1 MFFRYRS
8 FLWILWSVYV
18 YGKDIELSS
27 YPLCAFNP
35 LCTCSKGIPDLGIVQ
50 CKNVAF
56 PAIPRMI
63 NTSKVFMLHME
74 NNELQRLEPYFFQA
88 TGLYGLSISSN
99 PISEIPDDAFTG
111 LERSLWE
118 LHLTNNHLVDVPTR
132 AIRHLQKLRTLDLSL
147 NQISYI
153 DHESWRGLEDSLE
166 QLILSE
172 NSLSFLPVDSFSGLP
187 FLQTLDLSGNNL
199 RDIDGSVFRD
209 GMDKLSRV
217 ILSNNLL
224 TRIPYGQVSAL
235 RSLKLLDL
243 SHNRIP
249 TMNLADNEYNPG
261 IRLSLDVL
269 HLEYNN
275 LEILQTG
282 SFQFFDVVNQT
293 FLDGNPMKFINDDAF
308 RQAKIRELYLRHCN
322 LDFISPSAF
331 GGLENTLQ
339 VLDMSGNNLTSIP
352 EILFQQLF
360 SLKSLGLRENRIK
373 SIIPIEMFNGFQ
385 STLLKLDLSGDTNAI
400 TSFQDLKRMRNLRSL
415 AVSKL
420 PKTNLGP
427 EDFFDFGVELENL
440 KISGGNLKSVKS
452 NTFRHIR
459 GIRRLD
465 LSDNAISTLETD
477 AFLEIGHALQSL
489 KMSHS
494 FASSFTTLPRD
505 VLKYLTS
512 LRELDIS
519 NNKLKSI
526 SDTTFHFLRNLQ
538 YLNVQDNQIEQI
550 VKGTFQG
557 DIHSNLETILMGY
570 NSIKYIPQHSFVD
583 LENVRNIILS
593 DNQIEKI
600 ERRAFMNLH
609 QLRVLNLRGNKL
621 TSISDEAFQNL
632 PETEIID
639 LAYNSLNYFDFEFF
653 DQVGTLSTLKVNVSH
668 NKINYLFDNKTFFS
682 PGREYGSQYHSNIK
696 VLDLSGNNI
705 TDINGGYFRPVEISL
720 THLYLNKNN
729 LMNTTRSVLGNL
741 QHLHWLDLSHNQIID
756 LDYDTFRN
764 TRKLQY
770 IDMSHNRV
778 ADLPTELFKYIT
790 ELRVVDLSNNY
801 IRSLPE
807 NLFFDDGLE
816 KLDLSY
822 NWLIKVP
829 VNAMSNV
836 AALTLCYLDLSHNQI
851 ATIHNVDLSTKFR
864 SLSYLDLSDNHLLR
878 LEDAAFATLPRLSTL
893 ILSNNAALEV
903 TGKVF
908 IGLENSLMDLQ
919 IDNVSLMTFPDLPF
933 TFLKRL
939 SISHNELPSIP
950 PDLALNVSSLRHL
963 DLSYNDLS
971 AVPLITHSLPQL
983 KSLNLAGNPISTLT
997 NTSLIGAAETLEV
1010 LNIAHLFLNS
1020 FELGA
1025 LSRMSSLK
1033 RLIISPYPDVINFN
1047 IPLVVEEI
1055 ETLRQLE
1062 IEAPK
1067 AIPVAY
1073 AGDAGFM
1080 RPKGPDPQTDLRLEM
1095 DGILPPKLKTVVLR
1109 GRGFKQVANNILN
1122 GIQSP
1127 LLHLVLQNTSITSL
1141 PNNFF
1146 KSYGNVRNLTL
1157 DFTQNNDNLIKI
1169 PNPSTGRVPYLPDQ
1183 VFLMDLRLGNQQLT
1197 CDCGLGWVEY
1207 WSRKK
1212 RQYMCNSISWSS
1224 DVFEIFSTSHPLD
1237 PRPTSRE
1244 ICENEN
1250 GLREAECS
1258 NKGSQSLI
1266 EVLKS
1271 ELECGWDSSSKIDSE
1286 MIIVFSVMAILL
1298 VFWF

>member
-1 MFFRYRS
+1 MPVELKALFV
-8 FLWILWSVYV
+8 ILWSVCCV
-18 YGKDIELSS
+18 FGKDLDVV
-27 YPLCAFNP
+27 YPPCALNP
-35 LCTCSKGIPDLGIVQ
+35 LCTCSKGVPDLGIVQ
-50 CKNVAF
+50 CRNVPF
-56 PAIPRMI
+56 PAIPRMV

-74 NNELQRLEPYFFQA
+74 NNELHHIEPYFFQA
-88 TGLYGLSISSN
+88 TGLYELSISSN
-99 PISEIPDDAFTG
+99 PISEIPDDAFIG

-118 LHLTNNHLVDVPTR
+118 LHLTDNQLAEVPTR
-132 AIRHLQKLRTLDLSL
+132 AIRHLQKLRTLDLSM
-147 NQISYI
+147 NQISYV

-166 QLILSE
+166 QLILCD
-172 NSLSFLPVDSFSGLP
+172 NSLSHLPMDTFAGLH

-209 GMDKLSRV
+209 GMDKLTRV
-217 ILSNNLL
+217 LLSNNLL
-224 TRIPYGQVSAL
+224 TRIPYGQVSTL
-235 RSLKLLDL
+235 RSLKQLDL
-243 SHNRIP
+243 SHNRIS

-293 FLDGNPMKFINDDAF
+293 FLDGNPLQFINDDAF
-308 RQAKIRELYLRHCN
+308 RQAKIRELYLRQCN

-331 GGLENTLQ
+331 GGLENSLQ
-339 VLDMSGNNLTSIP
+339 ILDMSGNNLSSMP

-385 STLLKLDLSGDTNAI
+385 STLLKLDLSGDTNAV
-400 TSFQDLKRMRNLRSL
+400 TSFQDLKRMRNIRSL

-420 PKTNLGP
+420 AKRDLGP
-427 EDFFDFGVELENL
+427 EDFLDFSPELENL
-440 KISGGNLKSVKS
+440 KISGANLKSLKS
-452 NTFRHIR
+452 HTFKYVR
-459 GIRRLD
+459 GIKRLD
-465 LSDNAISTLETD
+465 LSDNAISTLDVD

-489 KMSHS
+489 KLSHTFS
-494 FASSFTTLPRD
+494 ASFTSLPRD

-519 NNKLKSI
+519 NNQLKSI
-526 SDTTFHFLRNLQ
+526 SDTTFHFLRKLLH
-538 YLNVQDNQIEQI
+538 LNVQDNQIEQI

-557 DIHSNLETILMGY
+557 DIHSHLESILMGY
-570 NSIKYIPQHSFVD
+570 NSVKYIPQHSFVD
-583 LENVRNIILS
+583 LERVRSIVLS
-593 DNQIEKI
+593 DNLIEKI

-632 PETEIID
+632 PETELID
-639 LAYNSLNYFDFEFF
+639 LSYNHLNAFDFEFC
-653 DQVGTLSTLKVNVSH
+653 DQVGTLSTLTVNVSH
-668 NKINYLFDNKTFFS
+668 NKIQYLFDNRTFYMN
-682 PGREYGSQYHSNIK
+682 PGREYGSLFHSNIK
-696 VLDLSGNNI
+696 ILDLSSNNI

-720 THLYLNKNN
+720 THLYMSKNN
-729 LMNTTRSVLGNL
+729 MMNTTRSVFGNL
-741 QHLHWLDLSHNQIID
+741 QHLHFLDLSYNQIID

-778 ADLPTELFKYIT
+778 ADLPTEFFKYIT
-790 ELRVVDLSNNY
+790 ELRVVNLAHNY

-816 KLDLSY
+816 KLDLSH
-822 NWLIKVP
+822 NWLIKIP

-836 AALTLCYLDLSHNQI
+836 AAITLSFLDLSYNQI
-851 ATIHNVDLSTKFR
+851 GTIHNVDLSTKFR
-864 SLSYLDLSDNHLLR
+864 SLSYLDLSNNHIFR
-878 LEDAAFATLPRLSTL
+878 LDDGAFAALPRLNTL
-893 ILSNNAALEV
+893 ILSNNEGLDI
-903 TGKVF
+903 TGRVF
-908 IGLENSLMDLQ
+908 VGLENSLMDLR
-919 IDNVSLMTFPDLPF
+919 IENVSMMAFPDLPF
-933 TFLKRL
+933 TFLRRL
-939 SISHNELPSIP
+939 SIAHNELPSIP
-950 PDLALNVSSLRHL
+950 PELAYNISFLRHL

-1025 LSRMSSLK
+1025 LSKLSSLK
-1033 RLIISPYPDVINFN
+1033 TLIISPYPDVINFN
-1047 IPLVVEEI
+1047 IPVAIEEV

-1067 AIPVAY
+1067 PIPAAY
-1073 AGDAGFM
+1073 AGDVGFM
-1080 RPKGPDPQTDLRLEM
+1080 RPKTNPKTDLKLEM
-1095 DGILPPKLKTVVLR
+1095 DGIMHPRLRTIVLR
-1109 GRGFKQVANNILN
+1109 GTGFKQVANSILN

-1127 LLHLVLQNTSITSL
+1127 VLHFILQNTSITSL

-1146 KSYGNVRNLTL
+1146 KSHGSIRNLTM
-1157 DFTQNNDNLIKI
+1157 DFTENNDNLIKL
-1169 PNPSTGRVPYLPDQ
+1169 PNPNTGRAPHLPDQ
-1183 VFLMDLRLGNQQLT
+1183 VFLLDLKLGNQQLS
-1197 CDCGLGWVEY
+1197 CDCGIGWIEY

-1212 RQYMCNSISWSS
+1212 RQYMCNALSWSS
-1224 DVFEIFSTSHPLD
+1224 DVFDAASTAHRLD
-1237 PRPTSRE
+1237 GKTSAAE
-1244 ICENEN
+1244 VCANEN
-1250 GLREAECS
+1250 GIREAECS
-1258 NKGSQSLI
+1258 NKGSQSLM

-1271 ELECGWDSSSKIDSE
+1271 DLECGWDSAPRVNGQLIL
-1286 MIIVFSVMAILL
+1286 VFSIMTVFFL
-1298 VFWF
+1298 FWF